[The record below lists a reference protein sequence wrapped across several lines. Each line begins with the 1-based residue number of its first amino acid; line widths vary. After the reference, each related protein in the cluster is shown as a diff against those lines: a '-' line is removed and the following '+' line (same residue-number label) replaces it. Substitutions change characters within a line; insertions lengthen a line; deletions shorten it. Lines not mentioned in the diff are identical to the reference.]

1 MMLSIH
7 GLIRAVLFSI
17 WYCRLLLG
25 GKKTS
30 SLKHLLHGEAEIHDL
45 MNLSQHPEI
54 ISAKRKENKIQIE
67 HFPYIP
73 LALSVNF
80 VYCCGEKYI

>member
-1 MMLSIH
+1 MLSIH
-7 GLIRAVLFSI
+7 GLTRAVLFTI
-17 WYCRLLLG
+17 WHCRLLLG

-30 SLKHLLHGEAEIHDL
+30 SSKHLLHGEAEIHDL

-54 ISAKRKENKIQIE
+54 ISVKNKIQLE
-67 HFPYIP
+67 HFLYIP